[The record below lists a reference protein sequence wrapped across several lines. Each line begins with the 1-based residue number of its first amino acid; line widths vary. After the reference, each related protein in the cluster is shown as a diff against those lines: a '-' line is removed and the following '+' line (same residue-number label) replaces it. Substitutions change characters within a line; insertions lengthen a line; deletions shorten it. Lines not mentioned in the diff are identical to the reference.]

1 MPMKGNFLHLLG
13 IMVLVREGVLL
24 LFRDELDCELPAP
37 IRDWDVIEINE
48 AEAREFATVGVSLDD
63 RRYVM
68 PTDLSRVAEELSR
81 RGVEPI
87 EIEYKAVSYW
97 GGCLSCSTHAIARAP

>member
-1 MPMKGNFLHLLG
+1 
-13 IMVLVREGVLL
+13 LL
-24 LFRDELDCELPAP
+24 LFRDELNCELPEP

-48 AEAREFATVGVSLDD
+48 SEAREFATVGVSLDD

-97 GGCLSCSTHAIARAP
+97 GGCLSCSTHAIARDP